1 MELKTKI
8 NKWDLIKSFCTAKE
22 TINRMKRQSSD
33 WEKIIASE
41 AIDKRLTY
49 KIYKQLRQ
57 INIRKTNH
65 PIKKQEED
73 PNRHF
78 SKEDI
83 QMANK
88 HVKRCSASLIIRE
101 MKIKIAM
108 RYHLTLVRMA
118 IIKKSTNNKC
128 WRGCEEKGTLYCWW
142 ECKLIQPL
150 WRTVW
155 RFLKEKELRIKVP
168 YDPAIPLFGKYPEK
182 ATILKDPCS
191 VQHYLQYP
199 GHGSNQDVH

>member
-128 WRGCEEKGTLYCWW
+128 WRRCGGKKPTC
-142 ECKLIQPL
+142 
-150 WRTVW
+150 TVGGN
-155 RFLKEKELRIKVP
+155 V
-168 YDPAIPLFGKYPEK
+168 
-182 ATILKDPCS
+182 
-191 VQHYLQYP
+191 
-199 GHGSNQDVH
+199 N

>member
-83 QMANK
+83 QMADK
-88 HVKRCSASLIIRE
+88 HMIRCSASLIIQFSSVTQLC
-101 MKIKIAM
+101 
-108 RYHLTLVRMA
+108 LTLCDPMKYSTPGLPVQWD
-118 IIKKSTNNKC
+118 ITSHWSEWLSSKKSTSNKF
-128 WRGCEEKGTLYCWW
+128 WRGCGEKGTFLNWWW

-150 WRTVW
+150 WRTVR
-155 RFLKEKELRIKVP
+155 RFLKKLGMKLS
-168 YDPAIPLFGKYPEK
+168 YDPLRSI
-182 ATILKDPCS
+182 
-191 VQHYLQYP
+191 YLRKP
-199 GHGSNQDVH
+199 